1 MRKNVLALSIAA
13 IIGGLGLAG
22 GANASV
28 VAGTGPFGANIATV
42 TNATELRLQPSGIGH
57 ILLVP
62 YFTTQNGNATLLN
75 IVNTDETNGKAVKV
89 RFRGAAN
96 SDDVF
101 DFQVYLSPGDVW
113 AANISQ
119 GADGR
124 SKLTTTDNS
133 CTIPASVNAS
143 FVTDRLPSTMTDAE
157 KAAQTREGYVEI
169 FNMADIPVNTGDATK
184 VDTLYDAIKHV
195 NGVAPCGTQLT
206 GRVGTDFTG
215 ATAADVEKDAVNRGF
230 DTPST
235 GLMANWTI
243 INVPEAASY
252 SGAATAIAATTAGG
266 AAARGNIVFFP
277 QTAGNVAGFVANVTD
292 GNINV
297 AGQANVFT
305 ADPLLRTAGV
315 TGEGAG
321 FTAPAI
327 KIANYDLPDLS
338 TPYTRAT
345 ATGTATAPA
354 TQALALTASITKTA
368 LINEFLTDDAI
379 SAATDWVFSLPTR
392 RYSIALDYRAGAT
405 INNLRVTND
414 AFVAGND
421 ALDIN
426 STVVTSGQ
434 ICSVMQA
441 GAIKLYDRSEQ
452 TPASSTDFVISPGTP
467 AAPLSICGETS
478 VLSFNA
484 GGVSAA
490 SVLGGAVT
498 RKDVDGPYADGWAI
512 INTVPQTA
520 TVGLPVLGQ
529 SFMKA
534 TNPGVAGGT
543 NGNFGISF
551 DHRFKN

>member
-1 MRKNVLALSIAA
+1 
-13 IIGGLGLAG
+13 
-22 GANASV
+22 
-28 VAGTGPFGANIATV
+28 
-42 TNATELRLQPSGIGH
+42 
-57 ILLVP
+57 
-62 YFTTQNGNATLLN
+62 
-75 IVNTDETNGKAVKV
+75 
-89 RFRGAAN
+89 
-96 SDDVF
+96 
-101 DFQVYLSPGDVW
+101 
-113 AANISQ
+113 
-119 GADGR
+119 
-124 SKLTTTDNS
+124 
-133 CTIPASVNAS
+133 
-143 FVTDRLPSTMTDAE
+143 
-157 KAAQTREGYVEI
+157 
-169 FNMADIPVNTGDATK
+169 
-184 VDTLYDAIKHV
+184 
-195 NGVAPCGTQLT
+195 
-206 GRVGTDFTG
+206 
-215 ATAADVEKDAVNRGF
+215 
-230 DTPST
+230 
-235 GLMANWTI
+235 
-243 INVPEAASY
+243 
-252 SGAATAIAATTAGG
+252 
-266 AAARGNIVFFP
+266 
-277 QTAGNVAGFVANVTD
+277 
-292 GNINV
+292 
-297 AGQANVFT
+297 
-305 ADPLLRTAGV
+305 
-315 TGEGAG
+315 
-321 FTAPAI
+321 
-327 KIANYDLPDLS
+327 
-338 TPYTRAT
+338 
-345 ATGTATAPA
+345 
-354 TQALALTASITKTA
+354 
-368 LINEFLTDDAI
+368 
-379 SAATDWVFSLPTR
+379 VFSLPTR